1 MFKLVLQP
9 TPMLF
14 VPDSNLHSCRF
25 LNCFNWINIGIL
37 YHNSKKK
44 IIILLSSESW
54 KYQHILFFVAISPFT
69 NSKKADK
76 GIYFWCVCVCVRAC
90 VCACVSAC
98 VCLCVCLRCVSEVC
112 VSEFSRPYYQT
123 KLLIVFSFLKIV
135 DGLHGKCK
143 YYVFLE
149 TCLVTSPE

>member
-1 MFKLVLQP
+1 MLISIKYLYTWMFKLVLQP

-69 NSKKADK
+69 NSKKSRQ
-76 GIYFWCVCVCVRAC
+76 GNLFLVCVCVCVCMYVCVCVCVCVCVSVC
-90 VCACVSAC
+90 VCALCC
-98 VCLCVCLRCVSEVC
+98 VCVLCCVVCVCLRCVC
-112 VSEFSRPYYQT
+112 LNFRG
-123 KLLIVFSFLKIV
+123 LIIKQS
-135 DGLHGKCK
+135 C
-143 YYVFLE
+143 
-149 TCLVTSPE
+149 